1 MKRLVVAATMLS
13 MLGFLFTIGASAQLA
28 PGSGTGQ
35 EPTITRPPAPA
46 PVPRAG
52 EKETPST
59 PSMMNEM
66 YASKLIGASV
76 KNAQGENL
84 GKIDE
89 LVIDPQDAR
98 IKAAVVSIGGLL
110 GIGAKSVA
118 VPWNKV
124 TIGSDKDRDTVVI
137 AMEKEELEQAPGWQ
151 KSER

>member
-1 MKRLVVAATMLS
+1 MKKLLAIATLLSVMSFML
-13 MLGFLFTIGASAQLA
+13 TVGALAQPA
-28 PGSGTGQ
+28 PGPGTSR
-35 EPTITRPPAPA
+35 EPTITTPREPAPS
-46 PVPRAG
+46 P
-52 EKETPST
+52 TSSL
-59 PSMMNEM
+59 PSMTNEM

-76 KNAQGENL
+76 KNAQGENI

-98 IKAAVVSIGGLL
+98 IKAAVVSVGGVL

-124 TIGSDKDRDTVVI
+124 TMGSGADSDTFVV
-137 AMEKEELEQAPGWQ
+137 AMGKEELEQAPSWQ